1 MSNWKSATEMYALT
15 QQKVKE
21 YKDSVESRIPQYMD
35 KAMSRIHATALH
47 CQFGC
52 TVEFKP
58 EIADDNEIIGDIVIA
73 VKAHLQKLG
82 YNVKSATRV
91 SLQIEWRR

>member
-1 MSNWKSATEMYALT
+1 MNNWKSASEIYALT
-15 QQKVKE
+15 QQRVKE
-21 YKDSVESRIPQYMD
+21 YKDSVESRVPQYMD
-35 KAMSRIHATALH
+35 KVMSRIHATALC

-58 EIADDNEIIGDIVIA
+58 EITEDKEIIGDIVIA

-82 YNVKSATRV
+82 YNVKSVTRV

>member
-1 MSNWKSATEMYALT
+1 MSNWKSATEMCALT

-21 YKDSVESRIPQYMD
+21 YKDSIESRVPQYMD
-35 KAMSRIHATALH
+35 KAMSRIHANAL
-47 CQFGC
+47 CRQFGC

-58 EIADDNEIIGDIVIA
+58 EIAEDHEIIGDIVNA

-82 YNVKSATRV
+82 YTVKSATRV